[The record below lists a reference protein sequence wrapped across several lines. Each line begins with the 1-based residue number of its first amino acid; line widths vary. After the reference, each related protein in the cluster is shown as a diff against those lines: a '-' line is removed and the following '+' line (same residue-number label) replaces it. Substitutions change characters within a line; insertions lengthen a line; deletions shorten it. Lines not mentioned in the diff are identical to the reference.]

1 MRMLTHSQLLATL
14 QTQSYRRTNKIK
26 ESLLPLDDKAAL
38 ENYRKAAHLGCAN
51 SQLVLGLAYSK
62 PRLGC
67 TKNPAVALHYFRIA
81 ARQGVPTADHEI
93 STLFGFAEEG
103 DIVTP
108 NGFLAFKHARRAA
121 EDGYLSSFWQVGHF
135 YQKGVGV
142 AVSLLKAREWY
153 LKGAARKDED
163 CMKALDSLK
172 SLSFGAT

>member
-26 ESLLPLDDKAAL
+26 ESLLPIDDKAAL